1 MTEQEINKFE
11 DAQALSK
18 KYDSFDAPT
27 ESELKK
33 IKTNT
38 FVKVCTGGERFWVKV
53 TKVKS
58 DTIIGKVDNFLMSDT
73 HDIYYG
79 DEITFKKL
87 NVYAISPPKVN
98 ERLKH
103 KLDNVLN
110 IKEKD

>member
-1 MTEQEINKFE
+1 MTIRMNKEMTEQETNKFE

-38 FVKVCTGGERFWVKV
+38 HVKVCTGAERFWVKV
-53 TKVKS
+53 TKANG
-58 DTIIGKVDNFLMSDT
+58 DTITGKVDNFLMSDM
-73 HDIYYG
+73 HNIDYG

-87 NVYAISPPKVN
+87 NVYAIGNK
-98 ERLKH
+98 
-103 KLDNVLN
+103 DNWSISN
-110 IKEKD
+110 QIKE